1 MANMEKLNKD
11 LDEVMNNM
19 TPEKCDEWNKRR
31 DDKLSEKFKKEYDEK
46 IERAEELIIDL
57 EERRT

>member
-1 MANMEKLNKD
+1 MADWKKLNKEFD
-11 LDEVMNNM
+11 DVMNNM
-19 TPEKCDEWNKRR
+19 TSEKWDEWKKRR
-31 DDKLSEKFKKEYDEK
+31 DDRLSEKFKKEYDEK